1 MSSAHN
7 PSFSHASDGRGGAR
21 AASAPQP
28 VGTPD
33 APSSSDAP
41 SSPPAPPAPSVTP
54 LTEPADGVGP
64 VIDTP
69 EAFAEVVAAFAA
81 ASGPVAADAERA
93 SGYRYGQRTYLVQVR
108 REGAGTALIDPI
120 GVPDLSPLREAVGD
134 AEWILHAASQDLPGF
149 AEQNLHPARIFDT
162 ELAARL
168 LGMERVGLAA
178 VIAEVLGLG
187 LAKEHSAADWST
199 RPLPQDWLRYAAL
212 DVEVL
217 IPLRKILGERLEE
230 QGKAEWAAQE
240 FEAVRTA
247 PPAPPREEPWRR
259 TSGVHALRNPRSL
272 AVVRSLWEARDENA
286 RRRDIAP
293 GRVLPD
299 RAIVAAA
306 QAMPRSVP
314 ELVKLPAFSGRNTA
328 RRAASWQQ
336 AIDKALALPQD
347 ALPSSR
353 GPRSDA
359 PPPPRAWAERDPEAA
374 RRLDAARAVVQRLSD
389 EHGVPLENLLQPD
402 ALRRVCWTPPTPLDT
417 EHVAQFLRGRGAREW
432 QLDLVAAPIAAALA
446 DPASVPGPSA
456 ADEAAPEPG
465 AGQAT
470 GSDGTASE

>member
-1 MSSAHN
+1 MSSAHT
-7 PSFSHASDGRGGAR
+7 PSFSSRRTADRGPSGDAVD
-21 AASAPQP
+21 
-28 VGTPD
+28 VGTARD
-33 APSSSDAP
+33 AAPSSTPDGADPGAP
-41 SSPPAPPAPSVTP
+41 VPAVTP

-69 EAFAEVVAAFAA
+69 EAFAEVVAAYAA

-120 GVPDLSPLREAVGD
+120 AIPDLSPLREAVGD

-149 AEQNLHPARIFDT
+149 AEQNLYPARIFDT

-199 RPLPQDWLRYAAL
+199 RPLPEDWLRYAAL

-247 PPAPPREEPWRR
+247 PPPPPREEPWRR

-328 RRAASWQQ
+328 RRAAAWQH
-336 AIDKALALPQD
+336 AIDQALALPQE
-347 ALPSSR
+347 ALPSAR

-359 PPPPRAWAERDPEAA
+359 PPPPRAWADRDPAA
-374 RRLDAARAVVQRLSD
+374 AQRLDAARVVVQALSD
-389 EHGVPLENLLQPD
+389 ELSVPIENLLQPD
-402 ALRRVCWTPPTPLDT
+402 ALRRVCWTPPSPLDT

-432 QLDLVAAPIAAALA
+432 QLALVAEPLARALA
-446 DPASVPGPSA
+446 DPASVARTAPS
-456 ADEAAPEPG
+456 PE
-465 AGQAT
+465 
-470 GSDGTASE
+470 SAS